1 MANSKTQNEEN
12 LEQYTVA
19 ELRDMADAEGV
30 DVPSHATKD
39 EIIRAIEKGRKA
51 DARAGDAMAGD
62 ARTGITADEE
72 GQLMATPTEEHPE
85 VSPLALTGPVNVLPL
100 SGIIADAFA
109 IGRKYNVA
117 LADIT
122 IAGAVLQANLLL
134 DTLPPGSLMQ
144 YVRIK
149 HSQAGAGP
157 SVTAVTAQVGDGT
170 NSWGSAFDIFQAPS
184 NTALSTAQLTA
195 SNIGPFAANWPIY
208 LTLIATGGNLGVFTA
223 GALSVWL
230 RWTILE

>member
-1 MANSKTQNEEN
+1 MANAKTAEQN

-19 ELRDMADAEGV
+19 ELRDMAEAEGV
-30 DVPSHATKD
+30 EVPSHATKD
-39 EIIRAIEKGRKA
+39 EIIRAIEKKRKA
-51 DARAGDAMAGD
+51 NAKAG
-62 ARTGITADEE
+62 TASAE
-72 GQLMATPTEEHPE
+72 GEVELMAEPTEEHPE
-85 VSPLALTGPVNVLPL
+85 VSPLALTGPINPLPL
-100 SGIIADAFA
+100 AGVIADAFG

-122 IAGAVLQANLLL
+122 LAGGVLQGNLLL
-134 DTLPPGSLMQ
+134 DTLPPGALMQ

-149 HSQAGAGP
+149 HSQACAGP

-208 LTLIATGGNLGVFTA
+208 LTLIATGGNLGVLTA
-223 GALSVWL
+223 GALAVWL
-230 RWTILE
+230 RWTIVE